1 MSSPNENADL
11 ITSLNNASSL
21 LNRYLPIFIFIF
33 GTIGNFLNVLVLSRR
48 SLRSNPSALFFL
60 ASSVAGIIVILSGLI
75 IRMASGYDADLTL
88 TIGWICKIRNV
99 VLYSS
104 RTLVLWMIVL
114 ATIDRWL
121 SSSVSANLRLLSNL
135 KNARRNMIIVL
146 IYTGLINAPI
156 LYCYEANLS
165 GVLRGCYGSTYSC
178 RLATDLIYAFGTTLL
193 PLLLMIMFGL
203 LTIRNVRH
211 VQNRVRTV
219 AGVVTS
225 LENKNTSTITN
236 GSSQAKKTDRQLLKM
251 LFVQVTLLFLF
262 TCPHAVQKVYSS
274 FASTP
279 PSDSLQNAV
288 ETLILNLLTLFTF
301 IGSGMPFYIYTLTG
315 GSVFRNAL
323 VNLVKT
329 IVQKIL
335 CH

>member
-211 VQNRVRTV
+211 VQNREQKHINNYKWII
-219 AGVVTS
+219 S
-225 LENKNTSTITN
+225 SKKNRSTITKN
-236 GSSQAKKTDRQLLKM
+236 AFCTSHAIISIYMSSCCSK
-251 LFVQVTLLFLF
+251 
-262 TCPHAVQKVYSS
+262 
-274 FASTP
+274 
-279 PSDSLQNAV
+279 
-288 ETLILNLLTLFTF
+288 
-301 IGSGMPFYIYTLTG
+301 
-315 GSVFRNAL
+315 SVFIICIHSAL
-323 VNLVKT
+323 
-329 IVQKIL
+329 
-335 CH
+335 

>member
-1 MSSPNENADL
+1 M
-11 ITSLNNASSL
+11 
-21 LNRYLPIFIFIF
+21 Y
-33 GTIGNFLNVLVLSRR
+33 
-48 SLRSNPSALFFL
+48 
-60 ASSVAGIIVILSGLI
+60 
-75 IRMASGYDADLTL
+75 
-88 TIGWICKIRNV
+88 KI
-99 VLYSS
+99 
-104 RTLVLWMIVL
+104 
-114 ATIDRWL
+114 
-121 SSSVSANLRLLSNL
+121 
-135 KNARRNMIIVL
+135 
-146 IYTGLINAPI
+146 
-156 LYCYEANLS
+156 
-165 GVLRGCYGSTYSC
+165 
-178 RLATDLIYAFGTTLL
+178 
-193 PLLLMIMFGL
+193 
-203 LTIRNVRH
+203 
-211 VQNRVRTV
+211 
-219 AGVVTS
+219 
-225 LENKNTSTITN
+225 ENKNTSTITN